1 MFERQLHPTWRELLA
16 EQLPLLKDIEA
27 KVLADNTAIPEPS
40 MMLRVFQRPPA
51 DYRVLIVGQDPYPNP
66 EHPIGL
72 SFAVPETTSVFPPT
86 LKNILKEL
94 ASDLGPSAVSAGNIS
109 PWADRGVMLLNRHLS
124 TGAGVS
130 AAHFDFGWE
139 QFTTAAVAALNQV
152 NAGRLVSILWGS
164 KAQELEPVLTGS
176 VIISSPHPS
185 PLSAYRGF
193 FGSRPF
199 SECNKA
205 LIGLGLEPIDW
216 SA

>member
-1 MFERQLHPTWRELLA
+1 MFERQLHPTWRELLSD
-16 EQLPLLKDIEA
+16 QLPLLRQIEA
-27 KVLADNTAIPEPS
+27 KVLSESHAIPDPS
-40 MMLRVFQRPPA
+40 LMLRVFQKPPA

-72 SFAVPETTSVFPPT
+72 SFAVPETTAPLPPT

-94 ASDLGPSAVSAGNIS
+94 ASDLGAESVSSGNIA

-124 TGAGVS
+124 TSADMS
-130 AAHFDFGWE
+130 AAHFGFGWDS
-139 QFTTAAVAALNQV
+139 FTTAAVIALNRV
-152 NAGRLVSILWGS
+152 KAGKLVSILWGS
-164 KAQELEPVLTGS
+164 KAQELEPILRGS
-176 VIISSPHPS
+176 VILASSHPS